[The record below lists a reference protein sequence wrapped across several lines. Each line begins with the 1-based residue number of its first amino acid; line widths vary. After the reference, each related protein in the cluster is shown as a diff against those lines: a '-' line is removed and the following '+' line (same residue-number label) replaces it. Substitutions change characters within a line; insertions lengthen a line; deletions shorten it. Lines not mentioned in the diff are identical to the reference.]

1 MAIRVSSN
9 QMVYNYKKQ
18 LNAANS
24 RQTKL
29 MEQGDGSKL
38 HRPSDDSVDYTKYLR
53 YSISENENNQYQENV
68 STAVSWM
75 KASDDALVSMTDIQ
89 KTFKEKTVAAANDT
103 NTTSDRAAIGKEM
116 MAEIQELVSL
126 GNTQSGDRYLFA
138 GQKDTTQPFSLS
150 VEEVD
155 RGLPKT
161 LDEKQAS
168 FFSTADSSGVL
179 TQMLTLRDES
189 DSSKLYYLDTTTG
202 RLYSSDFMKDG
213 YKDKIAAGQ
222 TKAKATDI
230 VAKQENEKYNHV
242 KTTVELDT
250 DNKKTTADVVKV
262 AKNAGVTL
270 SGQKIEIVR
279 DSSGKDYYGDSG
291 TGKVYNMT
299 TFEEVGTYPGGEYKN
314 VEFTVKGKGKD
325 YYALTDDDGNK
336 FYANAATGAIQTWS
350 ASTFSKKDSPEVGE
364 LDDQKID
371 VVDDLYAYNQKYT
384 VDATNTTVA
393 DGTNKKYIAVQ
404 DEYGATFYYDKDT
417 RDVYTEKA
425 MKTSQE
431 KKTALSEE
439 TPVDNM
445 QAYYV
450 AKNFANTGKIVDG
463 DETSGTANTGSDFR
477 TNFVDN
483 FGRTITLQ
491 FATVKQQIATY
502 QGDAKYISMTKK
514 NGTTEPTSD
523 TVNVTGQEIWG
534 TDIFDD
540 AASGN
545 KSSGTAMLNEMLT
558 VHAKVLEDNTSWL
571 ADDAQTVSDAA
582 NQTTLKTE
590 TKLGARQQ
598 LYNNVKTMLG
608 NQNELITQDITDV
621 DSTDVAALAVKLMED
636 QTVYNLSLALGARIL
651 PQSLAD
657 YLS

>member
-103 NTTSDRAAIGKEM
+103 NTTTDRAAIGKEM

-126 GNTQSGDRYLFA
+126 GNTQSGDRYIFA

-161 LDEKQAS
+161 LDDKQAA

-222 TKAKATDI
+222 TKAEETDI
-230 VAKQENEKYNHV
+230 IAKQENEKYKHV
-242 KTTVELDT
+242 NMTVELSDYA
-250 DNKKTTADVVKV
+250 KTKDDVVND

-291 TGKVYNMT
+291 TGKVYDMA
-299 TFEEVGTYPGGEYKN
+299 TFKEIGTYPSGEYKN
-314 VEFTVKGKGKD
+314 VEFKVNG
-325 YYALTDDDGNK
+325 YYALTNDDGDK
-336 FYANAATGAIQTWS
+336 FYANDTTGAIQTWP

-384 VDATNTTVA
+384 VDATNTTAA
-393 DGTNKKYIAVQ
+393 DGKNKNYIVVQ
-404 DEYGATFYYDKDT
+404 DEDGATFYYDKDT
-417 RDVYTEKA
+417 RDVYTADA
-425 MKTSQE
+425 MKTSQANG
-431 KKTALSEE
+431 TALSDE
-439 TPVDNM
+439 TPIGNM

-450 AKNFANTGKIVDG
+450 AKNFANTGKIIDG
-463 DETSGTANTGSDFR
+463 KESGKANTGSDFR
-477 TNFVDN
+477 TNFVDKK
-483 FGRTITLQ
+483 GRTITLQ
-491 FATVKQQIATY
+491 FGTVKQQIATY
-502 QGDAKYISMTKK
+502 QGDADYISMTKR
-514 NGTTEPTSD
+514 NGTTEPTAD
-523 TVNVTGQEIWG
+523 TVNVTGQDIWG

-571 ADDAQTVSDAA
+571 ADDAQTISDAA
-582 NQTTLKTE
+582 NETTLKTE